1 MRLEGNPQLPPGY
14 QQGLLQALTQL
25 DSVDSEERP
34 PPADVL
40 VLERSGEAAVCVCKW
55 GVERDAQAFAAANMW
70 KRSPDQQA
78 SQFPMTCWYKVLFA
92 EDRLLR

>member
-14 QQGLLQALTQL
+14 QQGLLQALAQL

-40 VLERSGEAAVCVCKW
+40 VLERSGEAAVRVNT
-55 GVERDAQAFAAANMW
+55 GVMERDAQAFAGRTIGNRAHI
-70 KRSPDQQA
+70 
-78 SQFPMTCWYKVLFA
+78 SQPVSCL
-92 EDRLLR
+92 